1 MRITINDPE
10 LLKQLQQAD
19 SPVEFCDPDGNVVV
33 WLKQPNPGSPPP
45 GFVLPYT
52 EEEIAERSKVRHGRS
67 LKDILRDLE
76 DQHGPA

>member
-19 SPVEFCDPDGNVVV
+19 GPVEFCDPDGNVIV

-45 GFVLPYT
+45 GFVLPFS
-52 EEEIAERSKVRHGRS
+52 EEEIAEMRKHRTGRP
-67 LKDILRDLE
+67 LADILRDLE
-76 DQHGPA
+76 EKHGPA

>member
-19 SPVEFCDPDGNVVV
+19 GPVEFCDPEGNVVV

-45 GFVLPYT
+45 GFVWPVT
-52 EEEIAERSKVRHGRS
+52 DEERQEMRKHRTGRP
-67 LKDILRDLE
+67 LADILRDLE
-76 DQHGPA
+76 EKHGKD